1 MRPGG
6 WRHLWALEG
15 AGAGS
20 GKPTT
25 AETGPDGAAVCRGEA
40 GGARGASQGA
50 PTPPGDQMDV
60 K

>member
-25 AETGPDGAAVCRGEA
+25 AETGPDGAPCAGERRA
-40 GGARGASQGA
+40 GPGA
-50 PTPPGDQMDV
+50 PRRGHPHHLGTKWM
-60 K
+60 